1 MNMEEHLC
9 GVEPAYQVFG
19 LLFLVG
25 TRLEAIGDSGQ
36 CLGELTTRQWF
47 MLLNL
52 RMFFEEPPTLTQLA
66 EAMGTSRQNA
76 KAIAEKLAKKGFI
89 SLKRDARD
97 ARALR
102 IEVLKKA
109 DDYERQNGQKN
120 DAFLRAFM
128 GVLTE
133 AEIETMRSGL
143 LRLGEQALRLRQ
155 AYRQAEEE

>member
-89 SLKRDARD
+89 ALKRDARD

-109 DDYERQNGQKN
+109 DDYELQNGQKN

>member
-1 MNMEEHLC
+1 M
-9 GVEPAYQVFG
+9 
-19 LLFLVG
+19 
-25 TRLEAIGDSGQ
+25 
-36 CLGELTTRQWF
+36 
-47 MLLNL
+47 
-52 RMFFEEPPTLTQLA
+52 
-66 EAMGTSRQNA
+66 
-76 KAIAEKLAKKGFI
+76 
-89 SLKRDARD
+89 
-97 ARALR
+97 
-102 IEVLKKA
+102 LKKA